1 MLKDN
6 LTQLDVLLSK
16 ITEVNRKLEKT
27 QKSEEKLLND
37 SHVFIKDLLY
47 LFIRIMDYSLKSGLD
62 KKIILENFK
71 RRINVLLLIH
81 QYIDRDFD
89 LLNISVKDYIE
100 ECLNYLSNDKSLNL
114 SYKTDLDDVHINIGS
129 LAFLGIIIY
138 EFAYNIF
145 AGDEISISLRKKR
158 KNAYLKFT
166 KENSSGNKG
175 NFNIKLVEEILN
187 SLDFQFSKS
196 KDEDSYELSIPI
208 VNEHIVSLNN

>member
-1 MLKDN
+1 MLKGN
-6 LTQLDVLLSK
+6 LTKLDVLLSK

-100 ECLNYLSNDKSLNL
+100 ECLNYISNDKSLNL
-114 SYKTDLDDVHINIGS
+114 NYKTDLDDVHINIGS
-129 LAFLGIIIY
+129 LTFLGIILY

-145 AGDEISISLRKKR
+145 AGDDTQCVSGISHGISVFACVVL
-158 KNAYLKFT
+158 
-166 KENSSGNKG
+166 E
-175 NFNIKLVEEILN
+175 
-187 SLDFQFSKS
+187 
-196 KDEDSYELSIPI
+196 
-208 VNEHIVSLNN
+208 